1 MLLKSGTKREKVIEN
16 KRPMLVY
23 VSFCC
28 VMVVSVNF
36 DKIYKKRVF
45 EVWNRFCI
53 KARRMIS
60 TQGF

>member
-1 MLLKSGTKREKVIEN
+1 MFVKVAQKKEKVIEN

-36 DKIYKKRVF
+36 DKIYKKRVLK
-45 EVWNRFCI
+45 CG
-53 KARRMIS
+53 
-60 TQGF
+60 TGFV